1 MRTTKTIV
9 EKYGMKRDFNA
20 WFAQADYVI
29 KPPFQASLR
38 YEHLRVAD
46 PSVPSIKALNANFT
60 FLVRANIKAML
71 EYHRDL
77 RESQNYSL
85 ATVLRFAL

>member
-1 MRTTKTIV
+1 
-9 EKYGMKRDFNA
+9 
-20 WFAQADYVI
+20 VI

-38 YEHLRVAD
+38 YEHLRVGD
-46 PSVPSIKALNANFT
+46 RSVPSLKAVNANFT

-77 RESQNYSL
+77 RDSQIYSL